1 MNAFFGSMVGRVF
14 LILVGGVLAS
24 AMLTALLA
32 SNQRQEFLTHIRTL
46 HAAERAE
53 QLVLMLD
60 ALQPAMRPGVAE
72 AASRNGIVVEIPAV
86 ESNAGATDSAFA
98 AALRERIGPGYQ
110 VKAKSI
116 PCAPPPGVGNAAAAQ
131 PATRCR
137 SAFITL
143 RDGTPLHLVLPSRH
157 VLPEALPAPQWLLYA
172 LVFSACLGLVAYAV
186 ARMATRPLRQLALAA
201 TELGRNIEQPPLPE
215 HGPTEVRRAAS
226 AFNNM
231 QAQLRRYLQER
242 TQMLA
247 AITHDLQT
255 PLTRIRLRLEKVA
268 DDELRDR
275 LVDDLSAIQGMIR
288 EGLDLARSMNSE
300 EPMQRMDFDSIL
312 DSVCADAAEAGQDVT
327 LNGSTG
333 ASIMAQPSALRRCL
347 TNLID
352 NAVKYGGY
360 ARVAIAREDT
370 HVIVRVRDGGP
381 GIPEALLGAVFDPF
395 FRIEGSRSRDTGG
408 TGIGLTIARNIA
420 EKHGGTLT
428 LKNHPDGGVV
438 AQLELPR
445 VL

>member
-1 MNAFFGSMVGRVF
+1 MSAFFGSMVGRVF

-24 AMLTALLA
+24 AALTALLA
-32 SNQRQEFLTHIRTL
+32 NHQRQEFLAHVRTL

-60 ALQPAMRPGVAE
+60 ALPPSMRPGVAA
-72 AASRNGIVVEIPAV
+72 AASGNGLVVEISAA
-86 ESNAGATDSAFA
+86 ESNEGETDSAFA
-98 AALRERIGPGYQ
+98 AALRERIGQ
-110 VKAKSI
+110 DHRIKAKKT
-116 PCAPPPGVGNAAAAQ
+116 PCVMPPEFANALPQQ
-131 PATRCR
+131 PQPLCR
-137 SAFITL
+137 SASITL

-157 VLPEALPAPQWLLYA
+157 VLPAALSVPQWLLYA
-172 LVFSACLGLVAYAV
+172 LLFATCVGLLAYAV
-186 ARMATRPLRQLALAA
+186 ARMATRPLRQLAQAA
-201 TELGRNIEQPPLPE
+201 TELGRNIEQPPLAE
-215 HGPTEVRRAAS
+215 RGPTEVRHAAS

-268 DDELRDR
+268 DNELRER
-275 LVDDLSAIQGMIR
+275 LVDDLFAIQGMIR
-288 EGLDLARSMNSE
+288 DGLDLARSMNSA
-300 EPMQRMDFDSIL
+300 EPMQRTDFDSIL

-327 LNGSTG
+327 LSGLTG
-333 ASIMAQPSALRRCL
+333 ASIMAQPGALRRCL

-352 NAVKYGGY
+352 NAVKYGGN
-360 ARVAIAREDT
+360 ARVSAAREDSR
-370 HVIVRVRDGGP
+370 VVVRVQDGGP

-395 FRIEGSRSRDTGG
+395 FRIESSRSRDTGG

-420 EKHGGTLT
+420 EKHGGKLS
-428 LKNHPDGGVV
+428 LQNHPDGGVV
-438 AQLELPR
+438 ALLELPAG
-445 VL
+445 

>member
-1 MNAFFGSMVGRVF
+1 MVA
-14 LILVGGVLAS
+14 GVLAS
-24 AMLTALLA
+24 ATLTALLA
-32 SNQRQEFLTHIRTL
+32 NHQRQEFLAHVRTL

-60 ALQPAMRPGVAE
+60 ALPPSMRPGVAA
-72 AASRNGIVVEIPAV
+72 AASRNGLVVGLSAAASDEG
-86 ESNAGATDSAFA
+86 ETDSAFA
-98 AALRERIGPGYQ
+98 AALRERIGQ
-110 VKAKSI
+110 DHQIKAKKI
-116 PCAPPPGVGNAAAAQ
+116 PCAVSPEFSGDALLQKPQVL
-131 PATRCR
+131 CR

-143 RDGTPLHLVLPSRH
+143 RDGTPLHIVLPSRH
-157 VLPEALPAPQWLLYA
+157 VLPAVLSGPQLLLYA
-172 LVFSACLGLVAYAV
+172 LLFAACVGLLAYAV

-201 TELGRNIEQPPLPE
+201 TELGRNIEQPPLAE
-215 HGPTEVRRAAS
+215 HGPTEVRHAAS

-268 DDELRDR
+268 DNELRER
-275 LVDDLSAIQGMIR
+275 LVDDLLAIPGIIR
-288 EGLDLARSMNSE
+288 DGLDLARSMNSAE
-300 EPMQRMDFDSIL
+300 SMQRTDFDSIL

-327 LNGSTG
+327 LRGLTA
-333 ASIMAQPSALRRCL
+333 ASVMGQPGALRRCL

-360 ARVAIAREDT
+360 ARVAVAREGNQ
-370 HVIVRVRDGGP
+370 VVVRVRDGGP
-381 GIPEALLGAVFDPF
+381 GIPDALLGAVFDPF
-395 FRIEGSRSRDTGG
+395 FRIESSRSRDTGG

-420 EKHGGTLT
+420 EKHGGKLS

-438 AQLELPR
+438 ALLELPAG
-445 VL
+445 